1 MLANGI
7 DLVVVD
13 NTNPHPWETEPY
25 TDAARAAGYQIV
37 ILNFLPREFEKH
49 MASQKV
55 TPEKPDAHEVPEQS
69 MREHIADFLNYND
82 LLDKSFTPDP
92 TRHFNYHWDGE
103 KQDVV
108 KLPGTAKHFDY
119 NTLITITPKEY
130 HTLKETVGTKFL
142 PPSRRSSP
150 CGRTGLFEEFL
161 LSPDRNQSSFSIP
174 IKR

>member
-13 NTNPHPWETEPY
+13 NTNLHPWETETY

-119 NTLITITPKEY
+119 GTLITIAPEEY
-130 HTLKETVGTKFL
+130 HTLKDSIGEIILNVLQNRKPLQEDFTFVHQW
-142 PPSRRSSP
+142 
-150 CGRTGLFEEFL
+150 RTGEH
-161 LSPDRNQSSFSIP
+161 LSCRNAAM
-174 IKR
+174 